1 MYEYHVSKILEVIDG
16 DTIDVFID
24 LGFDIHLQ
32 KRVRLDG
39 IDTPESRTTD
49 LHEKKFGLES
59 KEWLKHKLD
68 GATKIVIKTKMPDSS
83 EKYGRVLGTVWIGE
97 ETESVNDQ
105 LLKGGYAWA
114 YDGGTKQK
122 NFDELLAKRAHS

>member
-1 MYEYHVSKILEVIDG
+1 MYEYHVSKVLEVIDG

-49 LHEKKFGLES
+49 FHEKKFGLES

-68 GATKIVIKTKMPDSS
+68 GATKVVIKTKMPDSS
-83 EKYGRVLGTVWIGE
+83 EKYGRVLGTLWIGE

-105 LLKGGYAWA
+105 LLKGGYAWS
-114 YDGGTKQK
+114 YGGGTKQK
-122 NFDELLAKRAHS
+122 NFDELLAKK